1 MKKEPINART
11 SASIGFFTLRI
22 PLPRRLPITE
32 SIIIARRRKRRL
44 VNPAPVPP
52 VRTESTGKVMAPARD
67 KRNSNTMITTAFNA
81 KDPKFMISPMRW
93 K

>member
-1 MKKEPINART
+1 M
-11 SASIGFFTLRI
+11 
-22 PLPRRLPITE
+22 TE
-32 SIIIARRRKRRL
+32 S
-44 VNPAPVPP
+44 
-52 VRTESTGKVMAPARD
+52 SGKVMAPARD